1 MMKRRNL
8 LLMLV
13 LAFALFLTAC
23 GGTGDAEGAS
33 GSEKESQKDSETES
47 EEANPFVG
55 KWKGTLDLTDYVVD
69 AVISGDPTMETYL
82 DLEGLA
88 FVINMEYTEDEIK
101 MSVDTISAE
110 TFVTN
115 LETGLIKMLDA
126 MLVAQLE
133 GTGVTVEEA
142 IAALGYDYDT
152 YMKETVAA
160 MNLGAAITEPF
171 IEALAIEA
179 TYEYEED
186 GTLTFYYTD
195 NTYEEFEY
203 AFDGENLTVTMISG
217 DEKYDIKCELVK

>member
-1 MMKRRNL
+1 
-8 LLMLV
+8 MLV

-23 GGTGDAEGAS
+23 GGTGGTGSTDGSES
-33 GSEKESQKDSETES
+33 SEKESQKASETES
-47 EEANPFVG
+47 EEVNPFTG

-69 AVISGDPTMETYL
+69 AVISGDPTLETYL
-82 DLEGLA
+82 DLEGLSFA
-88 FVINMEYTEDEIK
+88 INMEYTEDAIK
-101 MSVDTISAE
+101 MSVDTTSAE
-110 TFVTN
+110 TFIAN

-160 MNLGAAITEPF
+160 MNLGSTITDPF
-171 IEALAIEA
+171 VETLDIEA

-186 GTLTFYYTD
+186 GTLTFYYPD

-203 AFDGENLTVTMISG
+203 AFDGESLTVTMISG
-217 DEKYDIKCELVK
+217 EDKYDIKCERVE